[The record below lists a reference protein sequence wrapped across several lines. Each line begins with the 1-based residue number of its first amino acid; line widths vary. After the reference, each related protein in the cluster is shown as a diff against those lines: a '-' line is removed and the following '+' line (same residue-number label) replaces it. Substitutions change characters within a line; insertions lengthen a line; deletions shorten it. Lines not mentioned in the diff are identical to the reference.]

1 MEGKHLD
8 ARGKGEYTY
17 DYRNDILLFKI
28 KNREYVMSID
38 YENLV
43 VDIDK
48 EGYITGLRIFDASQL
63 FGLERVALKDVKSF
77 EFNTQVET
85 KTGTK
90 ENKIITIQ
98 LRFIPMFR
106 NKPMIR
112 QGQDIQ
118 REAFSSQI
126 KNSEVRCTVA

>member
-17 DYRNDILLFKI
+17 DYLNDILLFKI
-28 KNREYVMSID
+28 KNREYSISIEF
-38 YENLV
+38 ENLI

-48 EGYITGLRIFDASQL
+48 EGFITGLRIFDASQL
-63 FGLERVALKDVKSF
+63 FGLSKVALKDVKSF
-77 EFNTQVET
+77 EFNTKVEN

-90 ENKIITIQ
+90 EEKIITIQ
-98 LRFIPMFR
+98 LRFIPMLR

-118 REAFSSQI
+118 RETFSTQI
-126 KNSEVRCTVA
+126 KNSEVLCTVA